1 MCEAEPLTIR
11 RADTFRAR
19 AKGLLGVP
27 HLDDVQALWLA
38 PCRAVHTFGMR
49 FAIDVVFLDARGKV
63 LRIVPN
69 LPPYRLAVC
78 LRAASVLEL
87 AAGTMRRPSAR
98 ARIER
103 AVAQWLPLA
112 AIPDI

>member
-1 MCEAEPLTIR
+1 MCEPLAIR

-19 AKGLLGVP
+19 AKGLLGVR
-27 HLDDVQALWLA
+27 HLDEGDALWLA

-87 AAGTMRRPSAR
+87 AAGTMRRPGAR
-98 ARIER
+98 ASVER
-103 AVAQWLPLA
+103 AVARVFTLA
-112 AIPDI
+112 VIPDI

>member
-1 MCEAEPLTIR
+1 MCEPLAIR

-19 AKGLLGVP
+19 AKGLLGASF
-27 HLDDVQALWLA
+27 LDDAQALWLA

-49 FAIDVVFLDARGKV
+49 FAIDVVFLDGRGKV

-69 LPPYRLAVC
+69 LLPYRLAWC

-87 AAGTMRRPSAR
+87 AAGTMQRPGAR

-103 AVAQWLPLA
+103 AVATL
-112 AIPDI
+112 IPGI

>member
-1 MCEAEPLTIR
+1 MCKPLTIR

-19 AKGLLGVP
+19 AKGLLGSRY
-27 HLDDVQALWLA
+27 LDDGDALWLA

-63 LRIVPN
+63 LRVVPN
-69 LPPYRLAVC
+69 LPPYRLACC
-78 LRAASVLEL
+78 LPAASVLEL
-87 AAGTMRRPSAR
+87 AAGTMRRPGACE
-98 ARIER
+98 RIER
-103 AVAQWLPLA
+103 AVAQWFPLA